1 MSNEKKTLNATQEQ
15 AVETQSEVISI
26 AVQSEADK
34 MLLKIAESIINSEL
48 TEGQKMLRVY
58 DIFETTLQEYN
69 GADVTLERLN
79 DDCNV
84 DDKKMSANMTRPQ
97 SKLNNDLRKY
107 KKNLR
112 GIIQPLGEYLRD
124 NLMYEKIPQSYRD
137 QLNQH
142 YGKLRNCDADIRSN
156 VIRSLQRKMRGFK
169 FRNKKDDTTL

>member
-84 DDKKMSANMTRPQ
+84 DDKKMSANMTAPRRI
-97 SKLNNDLRKY
+97 SAR
-107 KKNLR
+107 
-112 GIIQPLGEYLRD
+112 
-124 NLMYEKIPQSYRD
+124 
-137 QLNQH
+137 
-142 YGKLRNCDADIRSN
+142 
-156 VIRSLQRKMRGFK
+156 
-169 FRNKKDDTTL
+169 